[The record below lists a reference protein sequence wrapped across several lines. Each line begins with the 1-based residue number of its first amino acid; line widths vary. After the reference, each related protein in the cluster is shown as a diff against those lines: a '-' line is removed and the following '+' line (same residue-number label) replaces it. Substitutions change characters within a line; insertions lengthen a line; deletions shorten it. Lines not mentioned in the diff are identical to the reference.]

1 MILSFTIS
9 DLKFRRNWLWLT
21 IHTEPA
27 YTLRKEKYVLYTN
40 KEKEMAT
47 HSIILAWEIP
57 WRDEPLSL
65 YSPRG
70 FKSRTQLSD

>member
-9 DLKFRRNWLWLT
+9 DLMFRRNWLSLT

-27 YTLRKEKYVLYTN
+27 YTLTKEKYVLYTN
-40 KEKEMAT
+40 KERKWQPTPVFSPGKSHAQRN
-47 HSIILAWEIP
+47 LAA
-57 WRDEPLSL
+57 

-70 FKSRTQLSD
+70 CKSRTQLSD